1 MEPTKELID
10 QLYRER
16 VLRAR
21 AMSPE
26 EKLLAGP
33 RLFDIV
39 CRRIAAGVR
48 HEFPDADE
56 SRVEE
61 IVRDRLRLAR
71 RLEESR

>member
-21 AMSPE
+21 AMPPE

-39 CRRIAAGVR
+39 CRRMAAGAR
-48 HEFPDADE
+48 NEFPDADQ

-71 RLEESR
+71 RLEES

>member
-1 MEPTKELID
+1 MNPTKDLID
-10 QLYRER
+10 QLYREE

-21 AMSPE
+21 AMPPE

-39 CRRIAAGVR
+39 CRRMAAGVR
-48 HEFPDADE
+48 HEYPDADE
-56 SRVEE
+56 ARVQE

-71 RLEESR
+71 RLEELQ

>member
-1 MEPTKELID
+1 MEPTKDLID

-21 AMSPE
+21 AMPPE

-39 CRRIAAGVR
+39 CRRMAAGVR
-48 HEFPDADE
+48 NEFPDADQ
-56 SRVEE
+56 SRVEQ

-71 RLEESR
+71 RLEES